1 MDYFTKKIN
10 ETVYKP
16 KKSLNPKKK
25 WVSYST
31 FFIILVT
38 VVVLMFILFQKY
50 DNIKNIFSTNTWSLV
65 EVIDS
70 EYTIWQSVNFS
81 WKMFSDWDLISYTH
95 TINTLEWEVFGLKSR
110 TIDLGSYNGDIEI
123 YWKIE
128 KILWDIFIIEVD
140 NISGSVVSK
149 IENIVSTWQ
158 YIPQAWIFFDKE
170 FFVNYSID
178 SISNSNIVVRSLD
191 SNQLIDISYFKCNTA
206 NPDQNCR
213 ILNDTFSKSADKD
226 FTTSKS
232 VSFYKLQSI
241 NSWYFANDILFGYF
255 INDVPESELIKLS
268 DYIILINRAYVNNYV
283 ISNIWNI
290 CTKWDIKLVN
300 PSYEIKAESNNLLLS
315 VKWTYNSWN
324 VFCDLFLDPL
334 VMWNVVLKDFR
345 VQEAQETPVA
355 QWTILNRDPNVKQ
368 FPINL
373 EKPLEFNSS
382 TRWYK
387 IIFPSINISFAATNV
402 ENDFWQVWVNCFTQ
416 MNVVSHPNKE
426 NININPSIKIYECS
440 IKNLFEESDKMILR
454 TIDDRSFVIE
464 IVDSAWIEFSNNI
477 DIQLTS

>member
-1 MDYFTKKIN
+1 MDYFTKKMN

-65 EVIDS
+65 EVLDS
-70 EYTIWQSVNFS
+70 QYTIWQSVNFS

-128 KILWDIFIIEVD
+128 KIVWDIFIIEVD

-170 FFVNYSID
+170 FFVSYSID

-191 SNQLIDISYFKCNTA
+191 NNQLIDISYFKCNTA

-241 NSWYFANDILFGYF
+241 NSWYFANDIVFWYF

-268 DYIILINRAYVNNYV
+268 DYIILINRSYVNNYV

-290 CTKWDIKLVN
+290 CAKWDIKLEN
-300 PSYEIKAESNNLLLS
+300 PSYEIKAEGNNLMLY
-315 VKWTYNSWN
+315 VKWTYISWN

-334 VMWNVVLKDFR
+334 SIWNVVLKEFR
-345 VQEAQETPVA
+345 LQESKESPVA
-355 QWTILNRDPNVKQ
+355 QWTILDRDPNVKQ

-373 EKPLEFNSS
+373 ENPLEFNSS

-387 IIFPSINISFAATNV
+387 ILFPSMNISFAATNV
-402 ENDFWQVWVNCFTQ
+402 ENDFWQLWVNCFTQ
-416 MNVVSHPNKE
+416 MNVVSYPNKE
-426 NININPSIKIYECS
+426 NININPAIKIYECN
-440 IKNLFEESDKMILR
+440 IKDLFEESDKMILR

-464 IVDSAWIEFSNNI
+464 IVDPAWIEFSNNI
-477 DIQLTS
+477 DIQLTP